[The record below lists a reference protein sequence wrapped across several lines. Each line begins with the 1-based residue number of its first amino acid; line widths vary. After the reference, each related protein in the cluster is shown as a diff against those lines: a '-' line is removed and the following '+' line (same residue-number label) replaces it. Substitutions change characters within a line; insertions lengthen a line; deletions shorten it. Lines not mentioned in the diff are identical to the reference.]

1 MEMKFME
8 KMAKFDKQEI
18 VRQRGECYEMSC
30 CLRRKNEAFCNKFTL
45 EINNQQSNRSGG
57 TMELAS
63 LMKKGVGK
71 LKRREIK
78 ETEPKRRRQR
88 EGLGN
93 MKIRRVEVGQ
103 KRERLFDC
111 QP

>member
-1 MEMKFME
+1 
-8 KMAKFDKQEI
+8 
-18 VRQRGECYEMSC
+18 
-30 CLRRKNEAFCNKFTL
+30 
-45 EINNQQSNRSGG
+45 
-57 TMELAS
+57 MELAS